1 MVEKDIKVK
10 NWQYTDDII
19 AILLVIAWLVC
30 YALSKPLPEWILTT
44 VLGYVFG
51 KHMPIK

>member
-1 MVEKDIKVK
+1 MVKGNMKKV
-10 NWQYTDDII
+10 NWEFTDDVI
-19 AILLVIAWLVC
+19 AILLVIAWLAC
-30 YALSKPLPEWILTT
+30 YALNKPLPEWVLTT